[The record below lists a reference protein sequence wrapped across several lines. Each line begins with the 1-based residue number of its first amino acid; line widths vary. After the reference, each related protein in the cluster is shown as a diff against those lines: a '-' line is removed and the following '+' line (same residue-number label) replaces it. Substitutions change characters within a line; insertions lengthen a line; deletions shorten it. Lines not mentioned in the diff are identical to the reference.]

1 MFPTFMMKGLNSK
14 VLTKHGKG
22 KLEYLRA
29 SRNSIK
35 FQESAGSVINRD
47 DKHLQCCRCTYSSNN
62 SNLCKTAQQ

>member
-1 MFPTFMMKGLNSK
+1 MTPTFMMKGLNSK

-35 FQESAGSVINRD
+35 FQESAGSVVNRD
-47 DKHLQCCRCTYSSNN
+47 DKLK
-62 SNLCKTAQQ
+62 LAVL